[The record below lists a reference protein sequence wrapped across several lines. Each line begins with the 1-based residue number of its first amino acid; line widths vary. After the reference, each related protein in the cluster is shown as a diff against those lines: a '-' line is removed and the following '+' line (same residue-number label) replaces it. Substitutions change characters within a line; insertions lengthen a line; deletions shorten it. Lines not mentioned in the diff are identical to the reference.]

1 MVYTQARENILVQD
15 RRSWSGESL
24 LIMVSSPPPF
34 LLFFFLVFAFLSFTY
49 PPPPFFLHL
58 LLSKNRRQLLQSSIP
73 RGVIDVHRCLSVKG
87 AEDVINKAHAFE
99 LSTYSETMFFIA
111 DSDKEKEEW
120 ISSVGRAIVRQSKR

>member
-49 PPPPFFLHL
+49 SPPFFLHL